1 MISMDPVLTEHV
13 VSLLGQPKEPTV
25 VSHVHNNSKH
35 EDKEE
40 VQAFAKLSGRD
51 WTFYI
56 SSLNVSI
63 GRGLVKDAT
72 QTRTL
77 DSFVGA
83 DIDLGPGKIVSRKH
97 AEINYN
103 QSTGNWELHVNG
115 RNGAKINFT
124 KVQSGPNSPNI
135 QLFSGTIIDINGTQ
149 MMFILP
155 DTPPMLTK
163 FAIASI
169 QRTIPLDH
177 PIYKLGFPL
186 PNIEHSN
193 FATFQHNQNFGTS
206 GGLIGTDSNMYNGLN
221 NIVSSS
227 VNLGNSGAS
236 LGVIVGE
243 RTSKNIKDDYRLIKA
258 EADKF
263 DKDLSLDEHKNIK
276 PTHSYATLITQA
288 FLSNPEGELALAD
301 IYKYICDNYAY
312 YRFKKPNWQNSVRH
326 NLSLNKAFERV
337 DRRAKDFDDPEFNVP
352 YMMLSKNQK
361 KNDARKHY
369 RWRVSAIFQAEF
381 IVRLENG
388 RLGSL
393 KRGTTIIN
401 QLYKYYAEHGKLPIQ
416 EYYPEELVSAYHEL
430 MGTGPVPFP
439 GNAPTLQKKAK
450 PVADDT
456 KTKNDVA
463 LVQPSSN
470 KDKAEGASVQDG
482 VVTIKPQGEKTGL
495 VNDFINNTTIVPK
508 GAYNRTYQISHTQ
521 DNLVHSEASR
531 KYQINNLAQTAFKI
545 EQAYGKNEEDTK
557 NEGSAANEEINTGN
571 QDKTVIIDN
580 PKPTANLTVNTKN
593 NLDQVSNRNSASAS
607 PNKTHLLLD
616 AFQHYEQIEKEQ
628 QKKEEDFKRSVTPGR
643 PYSGQTYSNTNDNNN
658 KAGTSNS
665 TSNGDEVEGNTQ
677 NATVTNH
684 SNAQKPLPSGKINP
698 AGNGLSPGVLNLLQF
713 SSVNNTPAIQKT
725 AETVNKTLK
734 QQSNLRMN
742 DHTSEGNTAG
752 IKRSEDGD
760 INSSP
765 LKRKKLSNFTT
776 DNKAFV
782 VPNVLDLDEVK
793 VVSKTQDGDAN

>member
-56 SSLNVSI
+56 SSLQVSI
-63 GRGLVKDAT
+63 GRGVAKDAS
-72 QTRTL
+72 QTKTL
-77 DSFVGA
+77 DSFTGC
-83 DIDLGPGKIVSRKH
+83 DIDLGPGKVVSRKH

-124 KVQSGPNSPNI
+124 KVQSGPTSPNI

-193 FATFQHNQNFGTS
+193 FATFQHNQNAGSDAGF
-206 GGLIGTDSNMYNGLN
+206 IGSENNMYNGIN

-236 LGVIVGE
+236 LGVIIGE
-243 RTSKNIKDDYRLIKA
+243 RTSKNIKDDYRLMKA
-258 EADKF
+258 NVDTF

-288 FLSNPEGELALAD
+288 FLSSPEGELALAD

-312 YRFKKPNWQNSVRH
+312 YRHKKPNWQNSVRH

-337 DRRAKDFDDPEFNVP
+337 DRRTKEFDDQELNVP
-352 YMMLSKNQK
+352 YGMIPKSTK
-361 KNDARKHY
+361 KHDARKHY

-393 KRGTTIIN
+393 KRGTSIIN

-416 EYYPEELVSAYHEL
+416 EHYPEELVNAYHTL
-430 MGTGPVPFP
+430 MGTGPIPMP
-439 GNAPTLQKKAK
+439 GNVPTLQKKAI
-450 PVADDT
+450 DD
-456 KTKNDVA
+456 
-463 LVQPSSN
+463 S
-470 KDKAEGASVQDG
+470 KDKNSDKSTLNHALTLNEGGNGQNGASNQQ
-482 VVTIKPQGEKTGL
+482 KGEKTGF
-495 VNDFINNTTIVPK
+495 VTEFISNNPNAPK

-521 DNLVHSEASR
+521 DNLVHSAASR
-531 KYQINNLAQTAFKI
+531 KHQINNLAQTAFKI
-545 EQAYGKNEEDTK
+545 EQAYRKNEDNLE
-557 NEGSAANEEINTGN
+557 NEENASKVDIV
-571 QDKTVIIDN
+571 DKNNKTSSHNN
-580 PKPTANLTVNTKN
+580 PVQSATLTVNTKN
-593 NLDQVSNRNSASAS
+593 TLDHSNKNSASAS

-628 QKKEEDFKRSVTPGR
+628 QKKEDDFKRSVTPKR
-643 PYSGQTYSNTNDNNN
+643 PYSGQTYSPAVNFNNAGLSN
-658 KAGTSNS
+658 KP
-665 TSNGDEVEGNTQ
+665 SNGGEVEANTQ
-677 NATVTNH
+677 QDTYQTSVVKNDVAE
-684 SNAQKPLPSGKINP
+684 KINP
-698 AGNGLSPGVLNLLQF
+698 SGTGVSPGVMNLLQF

-725 AETVNKTLK
+725 ADNVNKTLK
-734 QQSNLRMN
+734 QQSNLRMSDTFGDEKGGRIRKN
-742 DHTSEGNTAG
+742 DDAE
-752 IKRSEDGD
+752 

-765 LKRKKLSNFTT
+765 LKRKRVSTFN
-776 DNKAFV
+776 NNENAFM

-793 VVSKTQDGDAN
+793 VVSKDQNDKPE

>member
-1 MISMDPVLTEHV
+1 MDPVLTEHV

-56 SSLNVSI
+56 SSLTVSI

-72 QTRTL
+72 QARTL
-77 DSFVGA
+77 DSFAGA

-193 FATFQHNQNFGTS
+193 FATFKHNQNAGTNS
-206 GGLIGTDSNMYNGLN
+206 NGMMGNEGTIYNGLN

-243 RTSKNIKDDYRLIKA
+243 RTSKNIKDDYRLVKA

-288 FLSNPEGELALAD
+288 FLSTPEGELALAD

-337 DRRAKDFDDPEFNVP
+337 DRRVKEFDDPDYNVP

-369 RWRVSAIFQAEF
+369 KWRVSAIFQAEF

-430 MGTGPVPFP
+430 MGTGPIAVPSTVSAITQ
-439 GNAPTLQKKAK
+439 NT
-450 PVADDT
+450 AD
-456 KTKNDVA
+456 V
-463 LVQPSSN
+463 SSN
-470 KDKAEGASVQDG
+470 NVKKNAEAPVSSNSSSEKADGATIQDG
-482 VVTIKPQGEKTGL
+482 IVTIKPQGEKSGL
-495 VNDFINNTTIVPK
+495 VNDFINNPSTAPK

-521 DNLVHSEASR
+521 DNLVHSAASR

-545 EQAYGKNEEDTK
+545 EQAYGKNDESDKKEG
-557 NEGSAANEEINTGN
+557 NEQEVNNAT
-571 QDKTVIIDN
+571 QDKTVVIDN
-580 PKPTANLTVNTKN
+580 PKPTSSLTVNTKST
-593 NLDQVSNRNSASAS
+593 LDQVSNRNSASAS

-628 QKKEEDFKRSVTPGR
+628 QQKEEDFKRSVTPAR
-643 PYSGQTYSNTNDNNN
+643 PYSGQTFSTSKDALKTSTEEGVDNNTQVQEN
-658 KAGTSNS
+658 GT
-665 TSNGDEVEGNTQ
+665 
-677 NATVTNH
+677 
-684 SNAQKPLPSGKINP
+684 AQKTKAS
-698 AGNGLSPGVLNLLQF
+698 GNGYSPGVLNLLQF

-725 AETVNKTLK
+725 AENVNKSLK
-734 QQSNLRMN
+734 QQSNMRMN
-742 DHTSEGNTAG
+742 EEVNEEPTAG
-752 IKRSEDGD
+752 VKRGDDGD

-765 LKRKKLSNFTT
+765 LKRKKLSNLSNE
-776 DNKAFV
+776 NKAFM

-793 VVSKTQDGDAN
+793 VVNKGQEGEGN